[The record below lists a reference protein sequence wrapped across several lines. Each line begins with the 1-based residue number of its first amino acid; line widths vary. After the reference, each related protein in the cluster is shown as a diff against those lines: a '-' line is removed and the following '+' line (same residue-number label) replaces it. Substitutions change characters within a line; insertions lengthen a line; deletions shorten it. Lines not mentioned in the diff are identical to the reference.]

1 MSTLYLP
8 IENLDSLA
16 LSSSRCNEQNEDIKP
31 SFTIS
36 FVNKMDD
43 AMQSLNL
50 EELKE
55 ETETEIKPSFTI
67 SFENKMNDAMKSLD
81 LEDER
86 DVIIHNEEILINSR
100 DTELIKK
107 VFKLLSDN
115 GIKIKEIIN
124 NTLQQVLRNEHI
136 NISL

>member
-16 LSSSRCNEQNEDIKP
+16 LSSSRCNEQNEDIK
-31 SFTIS
+31 S
-36 FVNKMDD
+36 
-43 AMQSLNL
+43 
-50 EELKE
+50 
-55 ETETEIKPSFTI
+55 SFTI
-67 SFENKMNDAMKSLD
+67 SFENKMNDAMQSLD